1 MVQVTFEIPDHLL
14 GPFYHAVGRV
24 LQDAQDDG
32 AAEPTESDLNEWSVF
47 NVDEAAVVW
56 RKFSPRAQA
65 VFSLLM
71 DNPGIAIPA
80 DEIAAKIG
88 LSNGR
93 HGLAG
98 VVAWPSRQCAE
109 LRYLPPFRF
118 DNSAAP
124 NEAGTYWMDPET
136 AELFRAV
143 RQRSTAKATR
153 RPDTD

>member
-1 MVQVTFEIPDHLL
+1 
-14 GPFYHAVGRV
+14 
-24 LQDAQDDG
+24 
-32 AAEPTESDLNEWSVF
+32 
-47 NVDEAAVVW
+47 
-56 RKFSPRAQA
+56 
-65 VFSLLM
+65 M

-136 AELFRAV
+136 AELFPRSATAV
-143 RQRSTAKATR
+143 DGQVDAETGYRLRPPLALSPQAAAPSAEGHLPWRLTR
-153 RPDTD
+153 